1 MATPAV
7 DPLGAPSLALGALRL
22 WVHRRQFPDAEDR
35 WDGNWLVVTAEHRQ
49 AGATVAVTG
58 PILDAVGLERFRDE
72 LVVVHHTRAG
82 EATLASPEPNLHVRV
97 GPPDR
102 HGHLRLRVEITPDP
116 SIEGHWFEI
125 DIDQSHLPPAIVQ
138 LERVL
143 ERFPVRG
150 LPVAIRD
157 EP

>member
-1 MATPAV
+1 MSIL
-7 DPLGAPSLALGALRL
+7 LGSLRID
-22 WVHRRQFPDAEDR
+22 VHRRQFPDAQDR
-35 WDGNWLVVTAEHRQ
+35 WDGNWLVVTAEYVQ
-49 AGATVAVTG
+49 PGATVVVTG

-72 LVVVHHTRAG
+72 LVEVYHTHDGR
-82 EATLASPEPNLHVRV
+82 ATLASPEPNLLVRV

-102 HGHLRLRVEITPDP
+102 HGRLRLRIDITPNP
-116 SIEGHWFEI
+116 SVQGHWFET
-125 DIDQSHLPPAIVQ
+125 DIDQSHLPPAILQ

-150 LPVAIRD
+150 LPVAVPD

>member
-1 MATPAV
+1 VVTPTAGPTV
-7 DPLGAPSLALGALRL
+7 AIVLGGLQIR
-22 WVHRRQFPDAEDR
+22 VHRRQFPDAHDR
-35 WDGNWLVVTAEHRQ
+35 WDGNWLVVTAEHGQ
-49 AGATVAVTG
+49 PGATVAVTG

-72 LVVVHHTRAG
+72 LAEVHHTHAG

-116 SIEGHWFEI
+116 SVQGHWFEAV
-125 DIDQSHLPPAIVQ
+125 IDQSHLPPAIVQ

-150 LPVAIRD
+150 LPVTIPD